1 MSQQDLEIINNN
13 IGNLN
18 QDMNILFIDDFLK
31 KCSLLKKKEKSNEEI
46 EKKSKFQIYSDL
58 EKESDEYNAA
68 FINLNKLNLQ
78 YYEQKQKILKVFN
91 REYELVN
98 FINKVK
104 DGLIKITPDTLNIK
118 VKDKFSS
125 EIIDGLFDGRDLDY
139 YYPIDS
145 FFNKYKMTFFKVKD
159 EERDLYEHIYSI
171 LSKNNYMNFLSF
183 LYSKNSLFKFIYNK
197 FADKNTTK
205 ENLTL
210 EGMVSINNLTNEN
223 KNLKEI
229 IDILSGYMADN
240 NHVIHYVEQI
250 LDRKKEVYEM
260 IDGSY
265 IFINCGYINKTLS
278 HEDIRD
284 FLTFENGNNMSL
296 ENIDLTFGKCLIKA
310 TQIDLNNMLI
320 IDKNNR
326 LKILNLKE
334 TFIDSNMEYV
344 NIYKINKLNL
354 QSRLEPSL
362 ITLLYN
368 KKNNNNINVS
378 DLDSSSNDFNYYRF
392 EDKTENEIK
401 YYWIKIE
408 EKFNDKFEHLFV
420 NNFHL
425 YELDKIKESEI
436 EENEENEESEENEE
450 NEQNTFESKRNKEN
464 TTEIK
469 KTETEENQSSEEKS
483 NTNDTVLE
491 IGRGIRKVTKIPS
504 LNLNKTNESASIL
517 NSSNLSSVSET
528 GINNL
533 IKNKNANNINN
544 YENKNKKYEFE
555 INNDVYNFQITSDEL
570 KYSINNQKSGKYL
583 LKSLSYSKPE
593 YNDSKSCYQMDI
605 YSGKKKF

>member
-1 MSQQDLEIINNN
+1 M
-13 IGNLN
+13 
-18 QDMNILFIDDFLK
+18 
-31 KCSLLKKKEKSNEEI
+31 KKKEKFNEEI

-58 EKESDEYNAA
+58 EKESDKYNAS
-68 FINLNKLNLQ
+68 FVNLNKLNLQ
-78 YYEQKQKILKVFN
+78 YYEQKQKILKAYN
-91 REYELVN
+91 REYDLVN

-104 DGLIKITPDTLNIK
+104 DGLIKTTPDTLNTK

-125 EIIDGLFDGRDLDY
+125 EIIDGLFDSRDLVY

-145 FFNKYKMTFFKVKD
+145 FFNKYKMTFLRVKD

-171 LSKNNYMNFLSF
+171 LSKNHYMNFLSF
-183 LYSKNSLFKFIYNK
+183 LYSKNPLFKFIYNK
-197 FADKNTTK
+197 FSDKDTTK

-210 EGMVSINNLTNEN
+210 EGIVNINNLNNEN

-229 IDILSGYMADN
+229 IDIPSGYMVDN
-240 NHVIHYVEQI
+240 NNIIHNIEQI

-260 IDGSY
+260 IDDSY
-265 IFINCGYINKTLS
+265 IFINCGYINKILS
-278 HEDIRD
+278 HNDIID
-284 FLTFENGNNMSL
+284 FFFENENNMSL
-296 ENIDLTFGKCLIKA
+296 ENIDLPFGQCLIKS
-310 TQIDLNNMLI
+310 TQTDLNYMLV

-334 TFIDSNMEYV
+334 TFIDANMEYV
-344 NIYKINKLNL
+344 NIYKIHKLNL
-354 QSRLEPSL
+354 QKKLEPSF

-368 KKNNNNINVS
+368 KKTDNINVS
-378 DLDSSSNDFNYYRF
+378 DLDSSSNDFNYYII

-401 YYWIKIE
+401 NYLIKIE
-408 EKFNDKFEHLFV
+408 EKFTDKFEHLLV
-420 NNFHL
+420 KNFHL

-436 EENEENEESEENEE
+436 EENEESEENEENEE
-450 NEQNTFESKRNKEN
+450 NEQNTFESKRNKED

-504 LNLNKTNESASIL
+504 LNLNKTNETASIL
-517 NSSNLSSVSET
+517 NSSNLSSVSDT